1 MKLKIGDQL
10 IGKKQRQR
18 LNEDITS
25 SEVRLISEDGEQ
37 LGVVSIEVAL
47 EKAREV
53 GLDLIEV
60 GPNTKP
66 PVCKILDYGKL
77 KYEEKKK
84 QQLSKKKQHVI
95 KVKEIRLRPRIDDH
109 DLMTKLNQGRKFLQ
123 DGAKLKV
130 TLMFRG
136 REMARVDLGKLVME
150 KVLEE
155 LSDVAEVEK
164 DIPLEGR
171 RMSMILNAKQEC
183 QMPKMKTR
191 RGAAKRFK
199 VTGSGRI
206 KRNKANHRHMLIRRS
221 NKAKRK
227 MRQSGI
233 VSSADRK
240 LVKAMLGI

>member
-1 MKLKIGDQL
+1 M
-10 IGKKQRQR
+10 
-18 LNEDITS
+18 NEDITS
-25 SEVRLISEDGEQ
+25 SEVRLISENGEQ

-47 EKAREV
+47 EKASEA

-60 GPNTKP
+60 GPNSKP

-109 DLMTKLNQGRKFLQ
+109 DLMTKLGHGRKFLN

-136 REMARVDLGKLVME
+136 REMARIDLGKLVME

-171 RMSMILNAKQEC
+171 RMSMILNAK
-183 QMPKMKTR
+183 
-191 RGAAKRFK
+191 
-199 VTGSGRI
+199 
-206 KRNKANHRHMLIRRS
+206 
-221 NKAKRK
+221 
-227 MRQSGI
+227 
-233 VSSADRK
+233 
-240 LVKAMLGI
+240 

>member
-1 MKLKIGDQL
+1 M
-10 IGKKQRQR
+10 
-18 LNEDITS
+18 
-25 SEVRLISEDGEQ
+25 ISEDGEQ

-66 PVCKILDYGKL
+66 PVCKILDFGKL

-109 DLMTKLNQGRKFLQ
+109 DLMTKLNHGRKFLL

-171 RMSMILNAKQEC
+171 RMSMILNAK
-183 QMPKMKTR
+183 
-191 RGAAKRFK
+191 
-199 VTGSGRI
+199 
-206 KRNKANHRHMLIRRS
+206 
-221 NKAKRK
+221 
-227 MRQSGI
+227 
-233 VSSADRK
+233 
-240 LVKAMLGI
+240 